1 MDLCQTTHADPR
13 CLASCL
19 AVCLATARV
28 IQKLMSDSQI
38 EELISQVQKETI
50 EIVTQHAPD
59 FHPQEFLWHTAA
71 ERTLDDLRLDEDGKI
86 GYTYKCLASGFY
98 GLRSQKRF
106 EETLNELIRYGGDAD
121 TNGAVCGTMFGAR
134 YGYHALP
141 RSWLRAM
148 PFKKW
153 FDQKLKRAI
162 EKMEVKST

>member
-1 MDLCQTTHADPR
+1 MNLCQVTHADPR

-28 IQKLMSDSQI
+28 IQKLMSDAEI
-38 EELISQVQKETI
+38 KELIEKVQKETI
-50 EIVTQHAPD
+50 EIVSEHAKNFD
-59 FHPQEFLWHTAA
+59 SEEFLWHTAA
-71 ERTLDDLRLDEDGKI
+71 ERTLDDLRLDEEGKI

-98 GLRSQKRF
+98 GLRSRAKF
-106 EETLNELIRYGGDAD
+106 EETLNALIRCGGDAD

-134 YGYHALP
+134 YGYHELP
-141 RSWLRAM
+141 RYWLRAM

-162 EKMEVKST
+162 EKMGVKTT